1 MKPHLRLTEI
11 GWQCGMPIGNVIYY
25 GAGNTPKEAYESA
38 LDILGI
44 REIEANGCTVGQSER
59 RKG

>member
-1 MKPHLRLTEI
+1 MKPRIRLTEI

-25 GAGNTPKEAYESA
+25 GAGDTPKEAYESA

-44 REIEANGCTVGQSER
+44 REIENFNGCAGRQSEPR
-59 RKG
+59 